1 MKGKTNME
9 KTNNVFKVI
18 GNRVFIDGQEIFS
31 VSRFDFERISPEMIK
46 ISIDFCI
53 CDANIVIGG
62 DGVDIHAK

>member
-31 VSRFDFERISPEMIK
+31 VSRFDFERIGPEMIK